1 MMATTTF
8 MTTATTATPSQS
20 FVLAKNAKNSSEG
33 FVVVVRRDRL
43 ETTSTLN
50 TKQRRLVLTLLPILG
65 NIWQQVFCREWSF
78 YGSLMAG
85 ESDLPFA
92 HSSLAAV
99 KSALLYRAAL

>member
-8 MTTATTATPSQS
+8 MTATTATPSQS

-65 NIWQQVFCREWSF
+65 NIWQQVF
-78 YGSLMAG
+78 
-85 ESDLPFA
+85 LPRMVLLWFFDGRRVR
-92 HSSLAAV
+92 LA
-99 KSALLYRAAL
+99 LRP